1 LRGRRSLAS
10 LLRWLRAARVDGDGA
25 SVRFR
30 IASADTYPQGLE
42 LPWATPLADW
52 PEELFVDVAR
62 GISRNLV
69 RFVAHG
75 SAVYAIKEL
84 LEPVAVREYTLL
96 RSLGEL
102 QLPVVEPVGLVTDRV
117 PGLPEN
123 RRALLVTRFLNH
135 SLPYRYVISSG
146 VSAAK
151 AQQLLDSLAELLV
164 SLHVAGFFWGDCSLS
179 NALFRLDAGRFSAYL
194 VDAETGE
201 LHAKL
206 SDGQR
211 RHDLAIA
218 FENVAGEFL
227 DLRAGY
233 GLADNADPADLANAL
248 RSRYEQLWSELTR
261 EETFSAQEQFRI
273 DSRVKR
279 LNELGYDVQELD
291 VQTIEGGHRL
301 RMRVQV
307 VEPGHHRRLFQA
319 LTGLDVQENQARRL
333 LNDLNRFR
341 AWHRGATGALLPDEV
356 AAYRWLAE
364 VYRPTLALI
373 PKEQRGKLE
382 DPELFHQI
390 LEHRWYMSERAGRD
404 MPLAEVV
411 PAYARDVLAKLML
424 PAIVPNDGSPQSAP
438 SAPSA
443 TAV

>member
-1 LRGRRSLAS
+1 M
-10 LLRWLRAARVDGDGA
+10 
-25 SVRFR
+25 RFR

-52 PEELFVDVAR
+52 PAELFVDVAR

-75 SAVYAIKEL
+75 GVVYAIKEL
-84 LEPVAVREYTLL
+84 LEPVAVREYSLL

-102 QLPVVEPVGLVTDRV
+102 QLPVVEPVGLVTDRTAQQ
-117 PGLPEN
+117 PDN
-123 RRALLVTRFLNH
+123 RKALLVTRFLNH
-135 SLPYRYVISSG
+135 SLPFRYVISSG

-151 AQQLLDSLAELLV
+151 AQQLLDALSELLV

-201 LHAKL
+201 LHTKL

-233 GLADNADPADLANAL
+233 GLPGGLDPVDLANAL
-248 RSRYEQLWSELTR
+248 RQRYEQLWSELTR
-261 EETFSAQEQFRI
+261 EDVFTPQEQYRI

-279 LNELGYDVQELD
+279 LNELGFDVQELD

-307 VEPGHHRRLFQA
+307 VEPGHHRRMLQA

-341 AWHRGATGALLPDEV
+341 AWHRGASGQMLPDEV

-364 VYRPTLALI
+364 VYRPTLELI
-373 PKEQRGKLE
+373 PPEQRKKLE

-404 MPLAEVV
+404 MPLVDVV
-411 PAYARDVLAKLML
+411 PSYVRDVLSTMPSPVL
-424 PAIVPNDGSPQSAP
+424 PVAVEPTESSPT
-438 SAPSA
+438 PSA
-443 TAV
+443 TASAGGPV

>member
-1 LRGRRSLAS
+1 
-10 LLRWLRAARVDGDGA
+10 
-25 SVRFR
+25 
-30 IASADTYPQGLE
+30 
-42 LPWATPLADW
+42 
-52 PEELFVDVAR
+52 
-62 GISRNLV
+62 
-69 RFVAHG
+69 
-75 SAVYAIKEL
+75 
-84 LEPVAVREYTLL
+84 
-96 RSLGEL
+96 
-102 QLPVVEPVGLVTDRV
+102 
-117 PGLPEN
+117 
-123 RRALLVTRFLNH
+123 
-135 SLPYRYVISSG
+135 
-146 VSAAK
+146 
-151 AQQLLDSLAELLV
+151 
-164 SLHVAGFFWGDCSLS
+164 
-179 NALFRLDAGRFSAYL
+179 
-194 VDAETGE
+194 
-201 LHAKL
+201 
-206 SDGQR
+206 
-211 RHDLAIA
+211 
-218 FENVAGEFL
+218 
-227 DLRAGY
+227 
-233 GLADNADPADLANAL
+233 
-248 RSRYEQLWSELTR
+248 
-261 EETFSAQEQFRI
+261 
-273 DSRVKR
+273 